1 MRHRV
6 GIEGGPEA
14 LLGVPEP
21 EFPGLEPFVQDP
33 EVAEEGRQ
41 VVRDAGMRLRPEG
54 PAGRLLNG
62 PAQLLLQPGQD
73 EEAVTEEQELPEDGE
88 RDPRE
93 EEVGPGPSHPG
104 MLTKLPVIFVNIGR
118 VNEIVG

>member
-1 MRHRV
+1 MGHRV
-6 GIEGGPEA
+6 RVDGGAEA

-21 EFPGLEPFVQDP
+21 EFAGLEPCVQDS

-54 PAGRLLNG
+54 P
-62 PAQLLLQPGQD
+62 PGGFLDGASELKFKSRQD
-73 EEAVTEEQELPEDGE
+73 EEAVADEEKPPEDGE

-93 EEVGPGPSHPG
+93 QQVGPGPSHPG

-118 VNEIVG
+118 VQGIVG